1 MLLLFKAVEAG
12 GKQIFIFWAFL
23 FTFAQP
29 YWSLN
34 MLSTSPYYNLIISG
48 SQYQCSGQIQFVV
61 LGWLGRIL
69 NRCVGL
75 MW

>member
-1 MLLLFKAVEAG
+1 MLLLFKAVESG

-23 FTFAQP
+23 YTFAQP

-34 MLSTSPYYNLIISG
+34 MLPTSPYYG
-48 SQYQCSGQIQFVV
+48 QCTGQIQFVV

-69 NRCVGL
+69 NRYVGL
-75 MW
+75 LW